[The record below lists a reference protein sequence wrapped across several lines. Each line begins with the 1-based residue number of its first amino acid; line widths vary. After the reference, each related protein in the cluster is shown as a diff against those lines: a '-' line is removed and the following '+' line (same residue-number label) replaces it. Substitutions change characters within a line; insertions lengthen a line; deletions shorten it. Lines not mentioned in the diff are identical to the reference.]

1 MNKYLHTH
9 TSLIISLG
17 VLDQQLVPS
26 KTTQDKIVKQNT
38 FVVHGDQRLRLLTKG
53 KQTYENVNKLI
64 E

>member
-1 MNKYLHTH
+1 MV
-9 TSLIISLG
+9 SLG

-38 FVVHGDQRLRLLTKG
+38 FVVHSDQRHRLLTKS